1 MRIRQMA
8 HEDGP
13 AVAAIYNEG
22 IRGRG
27 ATFQTRERTAD
38 DVAPWAG
45 EAERWPGLIAERNG
59 TVVAWA
65 RASRYSD
72 FEKYSGVAE
81 VGIYVTADARG
92 GGTGRELLD
101 ALAAAAREL
110 GFWKLIAKVFP
121 ENETSVA
128 LFHRC
133 GYRDVGVHLRHGQ
146 LEGEWKDVL
155 LMELS
160 LEEP

>member
-8 HEDGP
+8 HEDAP
-13 AVAAIYNEG
+13 TVAAIYNEG

-27 ATFQTRERTAD
+27 ATFQTRERTAG

-45 EAERWPGLIAERNG
+45 EGDRWPVLVAERDG

-72 FEKYSGVAE
+72 FEKYSGVGE

-92 GGTGRELLD
+92 GGVGADLLD
-101 ALAAAAREL
+101 ALAAEARER

-121 ENETSVA
+121 ENKSSIA
-128 LFHRC
+128 LFRRC
-133 GYRDVGVHLRHGQ
+133 GYRDVGTHLRHGQ
-146 LEGEWKDVL
+146 LDGEWKDVL
-155 LMELS
+155 LLELA
-160 LEEP
+160 L